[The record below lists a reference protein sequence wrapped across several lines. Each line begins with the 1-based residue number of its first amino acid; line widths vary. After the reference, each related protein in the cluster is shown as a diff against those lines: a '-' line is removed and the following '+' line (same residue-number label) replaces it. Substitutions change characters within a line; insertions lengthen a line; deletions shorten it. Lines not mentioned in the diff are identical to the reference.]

1 MQGKFVLDTCIV
13 KDLLKYNKDK
23 VEKINNGIDIK
34 KVYDYITTMDFD
46 GKSKCYLTIYTFYE
60 VLKDFKSDFSKETF
74 EFFELLYPQTI
85 TSPDIREKFNDRDLI
100 NIHSKTKKEQE
111 NILVKLRDLIAEKI
125 GGFMAEIFITMLNI
139 YIGLLTRTL
148 DSYDIRKKQMK
159 QTLQEIYTTIYNMLF
174 DGLRINVE
182 ISKRRVVAFLNNE
195 YKKLMKLVSLFLQML
210 ENKKTVSYKNINKL
224 LIIFNETLK
233 NNEYK
238 NKEIDENYD
247 MFQSF
252 YEWFK
257 IYYGEKY
264 SQTTENVV
272 REEYK
277 NIINY
282 LIKETWQPFEKE
294 VMNQYFYENIE
305 KLFFRVIESNQPKD
319 KMKDSTYGFG
329 FDIND
334 IIDMHILRLCLKGKY
349 LQEDLRILTSDV
361 RMRKHIDKFLPSSK
375 ILYEEF
381 GGAKS

>member
-1 MQGKFVLDTCIV
+1 MK
-13 KDLLKYNKDK
+13 
-23 VEKINNGIDIK
+23 
-34 KVYDYITTMDFD
+34 TMI
-46 GKSKCYLTIYTFYE
+46 C
-60 VLKDFKSDFSKETF
+60 
-74 EFFELLYPQTI
+74 
-85 TSPDIREKFNDRDLI
+85 FNL
-100 NIHSKTKKEQE
+100 
-111 NILVKLRDLIAEKI
+111 
-125 GGFMAEIFITMLNI
+125 FMS
-139 YIGLLTRTL
+139 GL
-148 DSYDIRKKQMK
+148 
-159 QTLQEIYTTIYNMLF
+159 
-174 DGLRINVE
+174 
-182 ISKRRVVAFLNNE
+182 
-195 YKKLMKLVSLFLQML
+195 
-210 ENKKTVSYKNINKL
+210 
-224 LIIFNETLK
+224 
-233 NNEYK
+233 
-238 NKEIDENYD
+238 
-247 MFQSF
+247 
-252 YEWFK
+252 K